1 MHVSGIYVITDM
13 KNGKQYVGQTDDLPR
28 RRDQHLH
35 SLQKGKHPN
44 KQMQR
49 DFKKY
54 KTFLR

>member
-1 MHVSGIYVITDM
+1 M

-54 KTFLR
+54 KTFFR